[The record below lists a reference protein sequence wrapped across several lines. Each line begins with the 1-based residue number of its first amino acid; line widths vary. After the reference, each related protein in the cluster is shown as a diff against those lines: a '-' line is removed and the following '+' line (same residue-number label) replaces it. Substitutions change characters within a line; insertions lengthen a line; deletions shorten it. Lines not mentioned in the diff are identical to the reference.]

1 MQGEWIIWKHPHYR
15 TAQVKEVSEMET
27 NMSLERLVRPLLFV
41 LTLAVALGAECATIS
56 AQEALFLVQ
65 YPHLNK
71 NLDETGLDDEG
82 KKKAES
88 LARML
93 LDADI
98 DVIYSFERPYVVQ
111 TAEPT
116 AKALNMK
123 VNILPFQIK
132 AMDDLVRRLPT
143 QHANDRVLVVTGPPS
158 MSFILTHLG
167 LKEEVSKAL
176 SNNLYVIL
184 PQEAEKPLVIKMRW

>member
-1 MQGEWIIWKHPHYR
+1 
-15 TAQVKEVSEMET
+15 MET

-41 LTLAVALGAECATIS
+41 LTLAVALGAICAKS
-56 AQEALFLVQ
+56 YAQEALFLVQ

-93 LDADI
+93 RDADI

-123 VNILPFQIK
+123 VNILPFQIE

-143 QHANDRVLVVTGPPS
+143 QHAKDRILVVTGPPS

-167 LKEEVSKAL
+167 LEEEVWKAL

-184 PQEAEKPLVIKMRW
+184 PQEGEKPLVIKMRW